1 MNIEISSSD
10 TFLTQ
15 EVREYIRRRLGN
27 ALSENAT
34 DIEQVQVWM
43 VGLVLSDADEA
54 QYCLINVKLTDGS
67 LIACDGTDADLK
79 TAVSHALER
88 LSREVARNLRQR
100 RKQPVEHLH
109 GPAGSYRKVT
119 EAGHS
124 AERL

>member
-100 RKQPVEHLH
+100 RKQPVEHIR

-119 EAGHS
+119 ETGHS
-124 AERL
+124 TERL

>member
-10 TFLTQ
+10 TFLAQ

-34 DIEQVQVWM
+34 DIEHAQVWM
-43 VGLVLSDADEA
+43 VGIVLSDADQA

-79 TAVSHALER
+79 TAISHALER
-88 LSREVARNLRQR
+88 VRREVARNLRQR
-100 RKQPVEHLH
+100 RKQSAEHIH
-109 GPAGSYRKVT
+109 RPAGSYRKVT

-124 AERL
+124 ADRL